1 MRSRSLFGVKGLR
14 VHIDENL
21 KWNCHIQ
28 SVCKRIA
35 SALAA
40 IKRMSY
46 LVPLIVLN

>member
-1 MRSRSLFGVKGLR
+1 MGSQSLLGFKGLR
-14 VHIDENL
+14 VHIDKNL

-28 SVCKRIA
+28 RVCKKIA

-46 LVPLIVLN
+46 LVPLNVLN

>member
-1 MRSRSLFGVKGLR
+1 MRSQSLLGFKGLR
-14 VHIDENL
+14 VHIDKNL
-21 KWNCHIQ
+21 KRNCHKQ

-46 LVPLIVLN
+46 FVAF